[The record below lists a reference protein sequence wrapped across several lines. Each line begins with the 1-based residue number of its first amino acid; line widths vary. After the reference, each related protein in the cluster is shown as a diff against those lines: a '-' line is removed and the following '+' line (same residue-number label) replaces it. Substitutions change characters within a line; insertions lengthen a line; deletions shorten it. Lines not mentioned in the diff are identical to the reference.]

1 MNKDDMDKVSVI
13 TICYN
18 AEKEI
23 EKTLVSVMDQTY
35 ENIEYIIIDGQSK
48 DNTLEIINSV
58 LSKYPNRDVKLS
70 SETDN
75 GIYDAMNKGIQKA
88 TGEWINFMNAGDSF
102 FHSRTLE
109 EMCSELCPEIDIL
122 RGNIIRKY
130 SKFDVKS
137 VGVTSQCP
145 GIMDMFNNTFHHQ
158 ACLIRHMLF
167 EKYGLYSLDYKLC
180 SDWKFFYEC
189 VVINHVKSKYIDK
202 TVALFSMDGASSEN
216 ALKYRMEQ
224 ESFLIQVYGEELFV
238 LLKELQAY
246 RKVKVF
252 SLYFKMRTKF
262 FESLSP
268 TMFNRLLTAKRFVYK
283 LLGLNVN

>member
-1 MNKDDMDKVSVI
+1 MMEKITVI
-13 TICYN
+13 TVCYN
-18 AEKEI
+18 AENEI
-23 EKTLVSVMDQTY
+23 EKTMRSVLEQTY
-35 ENIEYIIIDGQSK
+35 KNLEYIIIDGLSN
-48 DNTLEIINSV
+48 DRTIEIVNKI
-58 LSKYPNRDVKLS
+58 LGEYPRHDVIIC
-70 SETDN
+70 SEPDN

-88 TGEWINFMNAGDSF
+88 TGEWINFMNAGDCF

-109 EMCSELCPEIDIL
+109 EMCSDLCSDIDIL

-130 SKFDVKS
+130 PKFDVKS

-189 VVINHVKSKYIDK
+189 VVINHVKSKYVDK
-202 TVALFSMDGASSEN
+202 TVALFSMDGASTEN
-216 ALKYRMEQ
+216 ALKYRLEQ
-224 ESFLIQVYGEELFV
+224 ESFLINVYGEELFA
-238 LLKELQAY
+238 LLKELQTY
-246 RKVKVF
+246 RKVKIF
-252 SLYFKMRTKF
+252 TLYCKMRTKF
-262 FESLSP
+262 FDSLSP
-268 TMFNRLLTAKRFVYK
+268 TMFNRLLTTKRFVYK

>member
-1 MNKDDMDKVSVI
+1 MMNKITVI
-13 TICYN
+13 TVCYN
-18 AEKEI
+18 AENEI
-23 EKTLVSVMDQTY
+23 EKTVRSVLEQTY
-35 ENIEYIIIDGQSK
+35 KGLEYIIIDGRSR
-48 DNTLEIINSV
+48 DRTIEIINCI
-58 LSKYPNRDVKLS
+58 LGEYPNRDVIIC
-70 SETDN
+70 SEPDN

-109 EMCSELCPEIDIL
+109 EMCSELCPDIDIL

-137 VGVTSQCP
+137 VGVTSQSP

-158 ACLIRHMLF
+158 ACLIRRVLF

-180 SDWKFFYEC
+180 SDWLFFYEC
-189 VVINHVKSKYIDK
+189 VVINHVKSKYVDK
-202 TVALFSMDGASSEN
+202 TIALFSMDGASSEN
-216 ALKYRMEQ
+216 ALNYRMEQ
-224 ESFLIQVYGEELFV
+224 ESFLINVYGEELFG

-246 RKVKVF
+246 RKVKIF
-252 SLYFKMRTKF
+252 SLYCKMRTKF
-262 FESLSP
+262 FDSLSP
-268 TMFNRLLTAKRFVYK
+268 SMFNRLLTTKRFVYK

>member
-1 MNKDDMDKVSVI
+1 MNMDDMDKVSVI

-23 EKTLVSVMDQTY
+23 EKTLVSVLNQTY
-35 ENIEYIIIDGQSK
+35 EKLEYVIVDGQSK

-70 SETDN
+70 SEPDN

-88 TGEWINFMNAGDSF
+88 TGEWINFMNAGDCF

-109 EMCSELCPEIDIL
+109 EMCSELCPDIDIL

-130 SKFDVKS
+130 PKFDVKS

-158 ACLIRHMLF
+158 ACLIRHLLF

-189 VVINHVKSKYIDK
+189 VVINHVKSKYVDK

-252 SLYFKMRTKF
+252 SLYCKMRTKF
-262 FESLSP
+262 FDSLSP